1 MNKELLEAL
10 QSKFDEQ
17 KELITSEQQDLID
30 KAIKAVKEEIK
41 SNMPKDQT
49 EAIKDIHETL
59 NALSK
64 GETSTKVKTTKEVVT
79 KNISALKEMKNN
91 RSQGVSME
99 VKAPATMLRGTH
111 AEEGNLRATIDREI
125 TDPLSYKPSIWD
137 TIPKVITNAAIHFY
151 TERYLE
157 DGEAA
162 MTAEG
167 TRKPLRDWKL
177 RMQKVEAKKIAVV
190 EKASKEF
197 LDDIDGV
204 STYINYDLNSSV
216 EEVAK
221 EQALMGDGTGENITG
236 LYNYAQAFV
245 PGSKKVKFANLF
257 DLFRLV
263 GAQIRIAG
271 GNPTHIALNPSDAV
285 DLDLQ
290 KDESGQYLLPPF
302 TTAQGLVIKGMR
314 VIEDVNMPL
323 GEYVAYDNTKCEI
336 RIRENIFVDWGYEN
350 DDFTKNLVT
359 ALAEMRLYLI
369 VKENHKD
376 AFVKGVLTDDLAA
389 ITEEAPVE
397 EGN

>member
-1 MNKELLEAL
+1 MTQEQLDQL
-10 QSKFDEQ
+10 QTKFDEQ
-17 KELITSEQQDLID
+17 RSKISKEQQDLM
-30 KAIKAVKEEIK
+30 ATALKEFKDELQK
-41 SNMPKDQT
+41 DMPKDYS
-49 EAIKDIHETL
+49 EAIKDMQATL

-64 GETSTKVKTTKEVVT
+64 GETESKVKTTREVV
-79 KNISALKEMKNN
+79 KENISTLKEMKTN
-91 RSQGVSME
+91 RAQGVLLE

-125 TDPLSYKPSIWD
+125 TDPLSFKPSIWD
-137 TIPKVITNAAIHFY
+137 TIPKVITNAAIHYY

-157 DGEAA
+157 EGEAA

-167 TRKPLRDWKL
+167 TRKPLRSWSL
-177 RMQKVEAKKIAVV
+177 RMQKVEAKKIAVI

-204 STYINYDLNSSV
+204 VSYINYDLNRSV

-236 LYNYAQAFV
+236 LYYYAQPFNA
-245 PGSKKVKFANLF
+245 GTKKVQSANLF

-263 GAQIRIAG
+263 GSQIRIAG

-290 KDESGQYLLPPF
+290 KDAGGQYLLPPF
-302 TTAQGLVIKGMR
+302 ATAEGLIIKGMR
-314 VIEDVNMPL
+314 VIEDINVPL

-336 RIRENIFVDWGYEN
+336 RIRENVFVDWGYEN

-376 AFVKGVLTDDLAA
+376 AFVKGVLATDLDA
-389 ITEEAPVE
+389 ITEEAEV

>member
-1 MNKELLEAL
+1 MTQEQLDQL
-10 QSKFDEQ
+10 QTKFDEQ
-17 KELITSEQQDLID
+17 RSKISKEQQDLM
-30 KAIKAVKEEIK
+30 ATALKEFKNELQK
-41 SNMPKDQT
+41 DMPKDYS
-49 EAIKDIHETL
+49 EAIKDMQATL

-64 GETSTKVKTTKEVVT
+64 GEAESKVKTTREVV
-79 KNISALKEMKNN
+79 KENISTLKEMKTN
-91 RSQGVSME
+91 RAQGVLLE

-125 TDPLSYKPSIWD
+125 TDPLSFKPSIWD
-137 TIPKVITNAAIHFY
+137 TIPKVITNAAIHYY

-157 DGEAA
+157 EGEAA

-167 TRKPLRDWKL
+167 TRKPLRSWSL
-177 RMQKVEAKKIAVV
+177 RMQKVEAKKIAVI

-204 STYINYDLNSSV
+204 VSYINYDLNRSV

-236 LYNYAQAFV
+236 LYYYAQAFNA
-245 PGSKKVKFANLF
+245 GTKKVQSANLF

-263 GAQIRIAG
+263 GSQIRIAG

-290 KDESGQYLLPPF
+290 KDAGGQYLLPPF
-302 TTAQGLVIKGMR
+302 ATAEGLIIKGMR
-314 VIEDVNMPL
+314 VIEDINVPL

-336 RIRENIFVDWGYEN
+336 RIRENVFVDWGYEN

-376 AFVKGVLTDDLAA
+376 AFVKGVLATDLAA
-389 ITEEAPVE
+389 ITEVE
-397 EGN
+397 EVEGN

>member
-10 QSKFDEQ
+10 QLKFDEQ
-17 KELITSEQQDLID
+17 KELITSEQQAMID
-30 KAIKAVKEEIK
+30 KAINAVKEEIQK
-41 SNMPKDQT
+41 GMPKDHS
-49 EAIKDIHETL
+49 EAIKDIQATL

-64 GETSTKVKTTKEVVT
+64 GESTEKVKTTKDEVTEKHAELVE
-79 KNISALKEMKNN
+79 LK
-91 RSQGVSME
+91 QGKSPGVRTV

-137 TIPKVITNAAIHFY
+137 TIGKIVTDAAVHFY

-157 DGEAA
+157 DGKAA

-167 TRKPLRDWKL
+167 TRKPQRDWKI
-177 RMQKVEAKKIAVV
+177 RMKKVNAKKIAVF

-204 STYINYDLNSSV
+204 TTYLNSDMRKSV
-216 EEVAK
+216 EEEANY
-221 EQALMGDGTGENITG
+221 QALMGDGTGENITG
-236 LYNYAQAFV
+236 LYYYAQVFANI
-245 PGSKKVKFANLF
+245 GSKKVVNANLF
-257 DLFRLV
+257 DLFRLIA
-263 GAQIRIAG
+263 AQIRIAG
-271 GNPTHIALNPSDAV
+271 GNPTHIALNPADAV

-290 KDESGQYLLPPF
+290 KDANGQYLLPPF

-323 GEYVAYDNTKCEI
+323 GEYLAYDNTKCEI
-336 RIRENIFVDWGYEN
+336 RIRENIFVDWGYV
-350 DDFTKNLVT
+350 DKDFIDNLVT

-376 AFVKGVLTDDLAA
+376 AFVKGKLADDLAK
-389 ITEEAPVE
+389 ITDTPVE
-397 EGN
+397 AGN